1 MLCLLLLC
9 ISYDTQYD
17 DVNLNIY
24 PNHNNAMVFIKLA
37 LRTIFWYFI
46 NVIFYYSDYFS
57 LYYILYICFTK

>member
-1 MLCLLLLC
+1 MLCVLLLC

-37 LRTIFWYFI
+37 LSTIFWYFI
-46 NVIFYYSDYFS
+46 ILIILFYIIFYTFVLQSK
-57 LYYILYICFTK
+57 INQ

>member
-9 ISYDTQYD
+9 ISYYNQYD

-37 LRTIFWYFI
+37 LSTIFWYFI
-46 NVIFYYSDYFS
+46 NVIFYIIFYTFVLQSK
-57 LYYILYICFTK
+57 INQ